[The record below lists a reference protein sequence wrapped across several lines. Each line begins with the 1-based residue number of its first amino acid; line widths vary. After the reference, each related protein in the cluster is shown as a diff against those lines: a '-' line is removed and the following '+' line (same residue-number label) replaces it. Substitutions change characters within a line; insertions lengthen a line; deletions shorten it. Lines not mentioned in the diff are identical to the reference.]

1 MVGRVWAIAKEI
13 KQKTCKQ
20 KNSEL
25 PSPRQPQEKP
35 GSISFFFFL
44 LARRKPKIVLHSA
57 MYAMVTKQF
66 SFASATPLR
75 SSKKQC

>member
-35 GSISFFFFL
+35 ESIFFFL
-44 LARRKPKIVLHSA
+44 LTRRKPKIVLHSA